1 MTRRGFTLLEL
12 LISIVLMMILLAAVT
27 LIFMK
32 TTETVQTTEARTA
45 VYTNARYALD
55 TIQNDVY
62 GTIAFTSGQQRF
74 ILDNGNVSSPGNPP
88 NYNAG
93 TGSHVGNAG
102 DRLIFRTTTTVAD
115 TLQTCEVEYCLVAGS
130 KALGPPGG
138 VLPGN
143 NIVNG
148 DPAKGQTVGVN
159 TGTPR
164 PLYTLVRRVRVA
176 DPANPSV
183 YSLPAKDKNNNIVQ
197 DQELCHYVISFN
209 IEYFA
214 DNGLFSNLQPSPCP
228 SQAAWGMASGND
240 PLGNGLG
247 PNDGVG
253 GTPYRIPMIRITLV
267 IVEDPAER
275 QERAIQK
282 QMWIPMG

>member
-27 LIFMK
+27 LIFMR
-32 TTETVQTTEARTA
+32 TTDTVSTTEARTT

-55 TIQNDVY
+55 TMQNDMY
-62 GTIAFTSGQQRF
+62 GCIAFSSGQQRF
-74 ILDNGNVSSPGNPP
+74 IMDNGIVGGAGNPP
-88 NYNAG
+88 TYNAG
-93 TGSHVGNAG
+93 GSHVGNAA

-115 TLQTCEVEYCLVAGS
+115 TLQSCEVEYCLVAAS
-130 KALGPPGG
+130 KALSAPGG
-138 VLPGN
+138 TLPGSN
-143 NIVNG
+143 FVNG
-148 DPAKGQTVGVN
+148 DNSKAQTVGTN
-159 TGTPR
+159 GPSR

-176 DPANPSV
+176 DPANPTS
-183 YSLPAKDKNNNIVQ
+183 YSLPAKDKGNNIVQ

-214 DNGLFSNLQPSPCP
+214 DNGLFSNLNPSPCP
-228 SQAAWGMASGND
+228 SQAGWGMAGGND
-240 PLGNGLG
+240 PLGNGQG

-253 GTPYRIPMIRITLV
+253 GGTPYRITMIRVTLV
-267 IVEDPAER
+267 LVEDPAER

-282 QMWIPMG
+282 VMWIPMG